1 LGSRLTVTAGWEP
14 GLLYSTKVI
23 HKVKETAMTYDDDI
37 NLDNLSYL
45 DVDDINETDF
55 ESVTFVDF
63 MKMANNAWNDGGM
76 FDVDIN
82 IIKDAVWDTPVK
94 VLQRRVI
101 EVDDV
106 QMYEI
111 WASIEVKSA
120 SYLVPIRINAHIDE
134 YNKNM
139 FTWKVNSPA
148 QCVNLT
154 GMIDAFEEHEEYKWG
169 DLLG

>member
-1 LGSRLTVTAGWEP
+1 
-14 GLLYSTKVI
+14 
-23 HKVKETAMTYDDDI
+23 MTYDDDI